1 MFSSA
6 GPKDSLLNIEETGE
20 FVCSLATWDLRYNMN
35 MTAAA
40 VPRGVDEFPI
50 GDLTA
55 APSRLVKPP
64 RVKESP
70 AAFECKH
77 WKTIELPPPIR
88 AASPPTRWCSAR
100 SSASTSTTRFIKD
113 GIVDTGAMRPI
124 ARLGYMDY
132 AVVTPETIFSI
143 NRPSA
148 EEAMAKLKLKAAE

>member
-1 MFSSA
+1 MFYETRDNKHGLKHDPFKALAVPRPIGWVSTIGKNGICNIAPYSFFNAVGEKPHYVLFSSA

-35 MTAAA
+35 MTAAG

-77 WKTIELPPPIR
+77 WKTIDLPHPEGG
-88 AASPPTRWCSAR
+88 
-100 SSASTSTTRFIKD
+100 TST
-113 GIVDTGAMRPI
+113 
-124 ARLGYMDY
+124 
-132 AVVTPETIFSI
+132 
-143 NRPSA
+143 
-148 EEAMAKLKLKAAE
+148 